1 MKDYT
6 HITIILDRTG
16 SMESIKDDTIG
27 GFNTFLGKQKKLP
40 GKATMTLVQFD
51 SLDPYEVIHSFKP
64 VKEMPELDSSTYE
77 PRASTPLLDAIGRGI
92 NDLEKRLG
100 DMKMKDR
107 PGKVV
112 MVIITDGRENS
123 SQEFKKPQIEKMIK
137 RKEKDD
143 WQFVFLSSD
152 LGAIN
157 DAEHYGFSKNRTM
170 AFDKNSRGTARMYSS
185 VSDRISDDRSG
196 KQDAVAFEDSD
207 RDAQETEKK
216 KKGKKKKK

>member
-1 MKDYT
+1 
-6 HITIILDRTG
+6 
-16 SMESIKDDTIG
+16 MESIKDDTIG
-27 GFNTFLGKQKKLP
+27 GFNTFLGEQQKLP

-51 SLDPYEVIHSFKP
+51 SLEPYEVIHSFKP
-64 VKEMPELDSSTYE
+64 VKEMPALDSSTYE
-77 PRASTPLLDAIGRGI
+77 PRASTPLLDAIGRGV

-100 DMKMKDR
+100 DMKKKDR

-112 MVIITDGRENS
+112 MVIITDGRENAS
-123 SQEFKKPQIEKMIK
+123 REFQKPQIEKMIK
-137 RKEKDD
+137 KKEKDD

-170 AFDKNSRGTARMYSS
+170 AFDKNSKGTSSMYSS
-185 VSDRISDDRSG
+185 VSNRISDYRSG
-196 KQDAVAFEDSD
+196 KKKVLAFEASD

-216 KKGKKKKK
+216 KGKKGKKK